1 MFKLKEEKK
10 HSNIFKCK
18 KDSRKK
24 KRVLSFMNNISGN
37 SPREK
42 SKIDSWLQEEEL
54 PIILIQEYEIV
65 SHIMGYHKYKSIW
78 IPFVREKLTRQKEP
92 ENTFDKYAVAMIKN
106 GSVVGNLMKVESE
119 KFAKKFFISSSRT
132 N

>member
-1 MFKLKEEKK
+1 
-10 HSNIFKCK
+10 
-18 KDSRKK
+18 
-24 KRVLSFMNNISGN
+24 MNNISGN
-37 SPREK
+37 SPIEK
-42 SKIDSWLQEEEL
+42 SKMDSWLQEEEL

-92 ENTFDKYAVAMIKN
+92 ENAFDKYAVAMIKN

-132 N
+132 NWIHAQLL